1 MLEQYN
7 NIMKQTP
14 CEFMVWSGLPV
25 IRREIA
31 ESLINDYELNQKQTA
46 EKLGVTPA
54 AISQYLSGKRGKI
67 KIIDEKI
74 LAEIKKSA
82 GRIYEKGETKILPET
97 CRICKIMRKSGIFSF
112 YCDACVVETED

>member
-1 MLEQYN
+1 
-7 NIMKQTP
+7 MKQTP

-31 ESLINDYELNQKQTA
+31 ESLVTDYKLNQKQA
-46 EKLGVTPA
+46 AKKLGVTPA

-67 KIIDEKI
+67 KILDEKI

-82 GRIYEKGETKILPET
+82 GKINEKGDQKILSET

-112 YCDACVVETED
+112 YCDACAAEIED

>member
-1 MLEQYN
+1 MN
-7 NIMKQTP
+7 SMKQTP

-31 ESLINDYELNQKQTA
+31 ASLIKDYQLNQKQTA

-82 GRIYEKGETKILPET
+82 GEIFENGESRILSET
-97 CRICKIMRKSGIFSF
+97 CRICKFMRKSGIFSF
-112 YCDACVVETED
+112 YCDACIEVDED

>member
-1 MLEQYN
+1 
-7 NIMKQTP
+7 MKQTP

-31 ESLINDYELNQKQTA
+31 ESLINDYHLNQKQTA

-67 KIIDEKI
+67 KIIDEK
-74 LAEIKKSA
+74 LLSEIKKSA
-82 GRIYEKGETKILPET
+82 GRIHEKGESRILQET
-97 CRICKIMRKSGIFSF
+97 CRVCKIMRNSGIFSF